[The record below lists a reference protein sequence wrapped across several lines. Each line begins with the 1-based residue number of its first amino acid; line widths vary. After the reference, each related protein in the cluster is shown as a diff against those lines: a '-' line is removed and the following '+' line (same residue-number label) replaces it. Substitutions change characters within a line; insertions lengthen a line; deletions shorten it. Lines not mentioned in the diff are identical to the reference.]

1 MKAYC
6 GADCSECEKYEKECV
21 GCRESD
27 GKPFGKEC
35 FIARYI
41 KIGGMD
47 ELNKIK
53 KELIDEINSFHI
65 EGMPKIEELFPLNG
79 EMINLEYNLPSG
91 EKVKFLNNQESY
103 FGTQVES
110 IFNTDES
117 KKCFGIACNMNFI
130 LICEYGEN
138 GTNPEL
144 ILFKQR

>member
-47 ELNKIK
+47 ELNKMK

-65 EGMPKIEELFPLNG
+65 EGMPTIEELFPLNG
-79 EMINLEYNLPSG
+79 EMINLEYNLPNQ
-91 EKVKFLNNQESY
+91 EKVKFLNDQESY

-144 ILFKQR
+144 ILF